1 MICDDDLKA
10 KTELLRFELVIPVCI
25 TIYYLFRE
33 KEWGLLPDG
42 YHGRD
47 RFNLEMDEGADRYA
61 DNLGDVD

>member
-1 MICDDDLKA
+1 MMI
-10 KTELLRFELVIPVCI
+10 LRQKQNCLGSSFVIPVCI

-47 RFNLEMDEGADRYA
+47 RFNLEMDEGTDRYA